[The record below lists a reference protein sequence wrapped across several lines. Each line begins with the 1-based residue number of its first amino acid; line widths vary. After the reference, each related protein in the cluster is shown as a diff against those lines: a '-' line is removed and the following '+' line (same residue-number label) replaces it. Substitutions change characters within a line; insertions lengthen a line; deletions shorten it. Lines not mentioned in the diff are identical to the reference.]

1 MRLATFFLALVFS
14 TFAGAAHAQVV
25 TLNKGGFVLTYDCS
39 IHSAT
44 RYEYT
49 LVADTG
55 SAARPSSFYKDP
67 DLPAGCL
74 GQASTASYSTLR

>member
-1 MRLATFFLALVFS
+1 MRSATFLFALVIS
-14 TFAGAAHAQVV
+14 ALAGAAHAQTV

-49 LVADTG
+49 LPAT
-55 SAARPSSFYKDP
+55 SWPLPSGC
-67 DLPAGCL
+67 DL
-74 GQASTASYSTLR
+74 S